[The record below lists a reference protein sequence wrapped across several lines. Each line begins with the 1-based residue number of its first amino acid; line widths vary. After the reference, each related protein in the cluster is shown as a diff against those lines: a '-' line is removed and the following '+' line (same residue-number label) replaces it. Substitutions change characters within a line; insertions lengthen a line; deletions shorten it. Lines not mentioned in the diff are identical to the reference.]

1 MYKKITDML
10 EDDISIHEIAAKLD
24 LPIRQVRAI
33 EADFYEFI

>member
-1 MYKKITDML
+1 MYTMITLML
-10 EDDISIHEIAAKLD
+10 EDNLTPEQIAIKLD